1 MISIRALTVL
11 LIAVAAVGCGKP
23 GSPPVK
29 GPQPEAL
36 PAYQVDAAFRLPESR
51 TWEKARRRGHLV
63 VGAKEDQPYMG
74 EKDPASGRYSG
85 FDIEIAKMMSAS
97 LGFDPKTI
105 EFRTIASANRETA
118 LQNGQIDYY
127 VGTYTINDNRKKQV
141 GFAGPYFM
149 AGQSLLVRRNEKDI
163 KGPQDLA
170 GKKVCSAAGSTPYQ
184 RLQKEFPK
192 AVLVAYDT
200 YSACVDN
207 LLTYQVDA
215 VSTDDSILLG
225 YAAKVPEEL
234 KVVGEP
240 FSKEPYGIGVPR
252 SDNAL
257 RFALDDAL
265 EAQEKNGN
273 WKRAYAATLGLSGV
287 PAPTPPP
294 STATPRAEGEGTDMD
309 VLTENFA
316 VYGKGFLGTVQL
328 TVYASLLALV
338 LGFVMASFRVAPV
351 GSFRVFGTVWV
362 TVLRNTPLTLLF
374 FAVLLGLPR
383 FGIVLPFQLFAIL
396 ALGCYTSAF
405 ICEVLRSGINTVPKG
420 QGEAARS
427 LGMNFGQT
435 LGTVVLPQAFRS
447 VIPPIGSTLIALAKN
462 SAIAGA
468 FSVNELLGT
477 YKTLNELGYSIVWTF
492 FWIAVGY
499 LIITL
504 SISALFNVL
513 EKRYG
518 VAR

>member
-1 MISIRALTVL
+1 MKHTRHTLRALALTLAL
-11 LIAVAAVGCGKP
+11 LAAAVGCGKS

-29 GPQPEAL
+29 GPQPEDL
-36 PAYQVDAAFRLPESR
+36 PVYKVATGFQLPGSR
-51 TWEKARRRGHLV
+51 TWEKARKRGHLV

-74 EKDPASGRYSG
+74 EKDPATGRYSG
-85 FDIEIAKMMSAS
+85 FDVEIAKMMSAS

-105 EFRTIASANRETA
+105 EFKTIASANRETA

-149 AGQSLLVRRNEKDI
+149 AGQSLLVRRNEQDI
-163 KGPQDLA
+163 KGPEDLA

-252 SDNAL
+252 GDNAL

-265 EAQEKNGN
+265 AEHEKNGD
-273 WKRAYAATLGLSGV
+273 WKKAYEATLGLSGV

-294 STATPRAEGEGTDMD
+294 IDRYP
-309 VLTENFA
+309 
-316 VYGKGFLGTVQL
+316 
-328 TVYASLLALV
+328 AS
-338 LGFVMASFRVAPV
+338 
-351 GSFRVFGTVWV
+351 
-362 TVLRNTPLTLLF
+362 
-374 FAVLLGLPR
+374 
-383 FGIVLPFQLFAIL
+383 
-396 ALGCYTSAF
+396 
-405 ICEVLRSGINTVPKG
+405 
-420 QGEAARS
+420 
-427 LGMNFGQT
+427 
-435 LGTVVLPQAFRS
+435 
-447 VIPPIGSTLIALAKN
+447 
-462 SAIAGA
+462 
-468 FSVNELLGT
+468 
-477 YKTLNELGYSIVWTF
+477 
-492 FWIAVGY
+492 
-499 LIITL
+499 
-504 SISALFNVL
+504 
-513 EKRYG
+513 
-518 VAR
+518 